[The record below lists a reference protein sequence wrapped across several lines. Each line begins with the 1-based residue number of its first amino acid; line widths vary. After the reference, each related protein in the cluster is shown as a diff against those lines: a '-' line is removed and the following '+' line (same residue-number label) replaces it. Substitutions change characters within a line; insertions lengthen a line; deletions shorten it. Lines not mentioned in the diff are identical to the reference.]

1 MNILVLEK
9 FINFNNN
16 IKLDLIIKH
25 NIIKVKKRK
34 FQLFY
39 RLKLK
44 LIEILVKYP
53 NLKTIVTPTTVV
65 NHLDL
70 DYINKNNIKL
80 INLLK
85 FKKKLKKFNNN
96 ILYPLFC
103 QR

>member
-16 IKLDLIIKH
+16 IKIRSHYKAQYNKSKKKEKVSVIFTRLNYKLDQ
-25 NIIKVKKRK
+25 N
-34 FQLFY
+34 F
-39 RLKLK
+39 
-44 LIEILVKYP
+44 LVKYP
-53 NLKTIVTPTTVV
+53 NLKTIVTPTTGM

-85 FKKKLKKFNNN
+85 FKK
-96 ILYPLFC
+96 I
-103 QR
+103 R